1 MVAHHCQSKQI
12 KIKNENQEIEKIKII
27 LFRKNLQ
34 NYHGLWVLN
43 LMKKILKRHKTTMA
57 HERQT

>member
-1 MVAHHCQSKQI
+1 MYGGPSLSIKT

-34 NYHGLWVLN
+34 NYHGL
-43 LMKKILKRHKTTMA
+43 
-57 HERQT
+57 